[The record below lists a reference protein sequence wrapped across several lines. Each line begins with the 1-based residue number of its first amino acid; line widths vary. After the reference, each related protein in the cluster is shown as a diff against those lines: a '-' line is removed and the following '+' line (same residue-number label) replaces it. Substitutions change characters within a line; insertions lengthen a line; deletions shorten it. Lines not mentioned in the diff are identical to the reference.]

1 MLCSWV
7 DPRLCRA
14 NLYWI
19 DTTLLLWLTFFVW
32 ISLQDCL
39 WFLWPQWPGQC
50 FPSNKWRSCDNA
62 WKEPSSQRGL
72 AIGRQTPSACHKTWH
87 ICFLSLCSH
96 NNFRI
101 SSTCISVFMML
112 ELVWKYKR
120 IQSRIHQ
127 VLRDTASCWKLKP
140 RLWSSSQ
147 GSSGE
152 KHNADIPVA
161 LFPSL

>member
-19 DTTLLLWLTFFVW
+19 DTTLLLWRTFFVW

-50 FPSNKWRSCDNA
+50 FPSNQWRSCDNA

-72 AIGRQTPSACHKTWH
+72 AIGRQTPSACHKSWH
-87 ICFLSLCSH
+87 VCFLCACSSVLLTLEYRPPVSASPWCFSPFE
-96 NNFRI
+96 NTIRNTSGATWYSVLLESQTSALVIFPGLFRTETQRRH
-101 SSTCISVFMML
+101 SS
-112 ELVWKYKR
+112 R
-120 IQSRIHQ
+120 
-127 VLRDTASCWKLKP
+127 
-140 RLWSSSQ
+140 
-147 GSSGE
+147 
-152 KHNADIPVA
+152 A
-161 LFPSL
+161 LS